1 MGIVH
6 EVNAQALNAK
16 VAEELNKSM
25 EMPAWISF
33 VKTGTSRERPPSDTK
48 WFYKR
53 SASILRRLYID
64 GPVGVQRL
72 RSYYGSSK
80 NLGHQPRH
88 FKRAGGKIIRSV
100 LQNLEKIEYV
110 EKVEKPKKGRM
121 LTKKGREFLKKM
133 AQEVCQK

>member
-16 VAEELNKSM
+16 VAEELKKSM
-25 EMPAWISF
+25 EMPSWTHF
-33 VKTGTSRERPPSDTK
+33 VKTGTSRQRPPADEK
-48 WFYKR
+48 WFYMR

-80 NLGHQPRH
+80 NLGHQPKH
-88 FKRAGGKIIRSV
+88 FRRASGKIIRTV
-100 LQNLEKIEYV
+100 LQNLEKMEYV
-110 EKVEKPKKGRM
+110 EKVEKPKKGRV

-133 AQEVCQK
+133 AQEISQK